1 MAGMTIK
8 TGTIHRANQPFVVR
22 VELAGARPNDRV
34 HVQLRQ
40 ADGVAPLY
48 CRVRFADVDA
58 GQVGLAE
65 FEDVVL
71 HGAGSTAV
79 LVAEAVIVSD
89 ASVVVD
95 TSSAAPASC
104 ELRIQVVP

>member
-8 TGTIHRANQPFVVR
+8 TGPIHRANQPFVVR
-22 VELAGARPNDRV
+22 VEVAGARPDDRI

-48 CRVRFADVDA
+48 CRVRHADIDA
-58 GQVGLAE
+58 GQTGLAE

-71 HGAGSTAV
+71 HGPGSTTV
-79 LVAEAVIVSD
+79 LVAEAVIVND
-89 ASVVVD
+89 TAAVID
-95 TSSAAPASC
+95 TSASAPASC
-104 ELRIQVVP
+104 ELHVQVVP